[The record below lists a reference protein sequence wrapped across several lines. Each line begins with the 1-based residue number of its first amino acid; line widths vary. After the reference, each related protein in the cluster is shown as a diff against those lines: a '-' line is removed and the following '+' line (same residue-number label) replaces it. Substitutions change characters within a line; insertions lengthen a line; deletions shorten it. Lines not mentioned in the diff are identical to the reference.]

1 MYRPRPYLLHI
12 YKCGSEDRIINI
24 LLGVSVLLIIS
35 LGECFTKIM
44 LFIFPPFFRGEETEP
59 SLFYNF
65 QLTPYRLFPPSFSS
79 TTSTLLGFVLSPYF
93 TLSPACACL
102 LCKFQPSFL
111 WPGGK
116 SPSRGFSSWN
126 REIKFFLFV
135 ATTDIICN
143 YQTGGFSPVLNHA
156 TSTQKL
162 WKT

>member
-35 LGECFTKIM
+35 LCECFTKIM
-44 LFIFPPFFRGEETEP
+44 LFIFPPFFRREEMEP

-65 QLTPYRLFPPSFSS
+65 QLTAYRLFPPSFSS

-102 LCKFQPSFL
+102 LCKFQLSFL

-126 REIKFFLFV
+126 KGNKILPFFLLPLTLYV
-135 ATTDIICN
+135 ITR
-143 YQTGGFSPVLNHA
+143 QVVSVLC
-156 TSTQKL
+156 
-162 WKT
+162 